1 MFNGVLQLLNLCDGW
16 LAMFLPDV
24 LRVGLWGGL
33 SGVAALGLYTVVS
46 NQDRIAALKGETR
59 RLRTQMRD
67 ATLTYG
73 AMLQLNQQNLTVSLR
88 LLGHT
93 LLPGTL
99 SAVPPM
105 VCMMWISLCHT
116 YTLPP
121 AGQPI
126 RVTLVPELTSA
137 VIEPSHMRTDAGNGK
152 REIILAAGQPL
163 RIVNQGKTVYEGRIA
178 APPLGQVHKKHWWN
192 ALVANEAGY
201 IYADA
206 PIDEILFDLPR
217 KRFVAEGPL
226 WLATWEFPFFLGLT
240 VATVTMKLACK
251 IA

>member
-152 REIILAAGQPL
+152 REIIIAAGQPL
-163 RIVNQGKTVYEGRIA
+163 RIVNKI
-178 APPLGQVHKKHWWN
+178 KKKK
-192 ALVANEAGY
+192 
-201 IYADA
+201 
-206 PIDEILFDLPR
+206 R
-217 KRFVAEGPL
+217 K
-226 WLATWEFPFFLGLT
+226 
-240 VATVTMKLACK
+240 K
-251 IA
+251 